1 MRRVLLILSVCISVS
16 FAQMFSG
23 NQADVPIPA
32 TAEKFNF
39 YISGFGGGKVVSDYF
54 TRDSYKGILPPFGF
68 SFGGAYKSLYF
79 HIGYGKNKNLE
90 LTLQHTAWNNGKFF
104 ALWGINGLLLPDIE
118 SEGTE
123 YIPADSTPKFLRI
136 PFFAEFYMRPIKYV
150 EAGLGLGLGKF
161 AQNKYLEQPL
171 KVPGVFGTV
180 AIRPVS
186 FLKLFWEGY
195 LSTWKR
201 NVGVVIGPFKGFELL
216 AAFRYCSYP
225 PEDNFKFQQ
234 VFVGLRAEIPSETI
248 FKPATTQV
256 KILVKEQ
263 ATGKPVAGSRIEST
277 DNMFPPLLTDNFGE
291 ASAVLKPG
299 IYPVK
304 VNSSPKY
311 APLTTAVEVPAKE
324 KEIKVEIRL
333 RYSKEYLDYINILDR
348 ARDLLKKNDIKNA
361 EIEVSKAL
369 KMFPDDEEGLRV
381 RDSVQ
386 IKKSDFIKEYSMRAN
401 NYLAQRRYQDA
412 ISELQRILSFDEGNQ
427 DVRRRIDSI
436 RTVMLQERRKAEQPT
451 ERPVITT
458 PPQAKPKPAQPEEKV
473 SAPELVDR
481 GKKLFFE
488 GKYREAKTYFER
500 ALKLD
505 PTNKEAKFYLEKC
518 ESYIK
523 MMGQ

>member
-1 MRRVLLILSVCISVS
+1 
-16 FAQMFSG
+16 
-23 NQADVPIPA
+23 
-32 TAEKFNF
+32 
-39 YISGFGGGKVVSDYF
+39 
-54 TRDSYKGILPPFGF
+54 
-68 SFGGAYKSLYF
+68 
-79 HIGYGKNKNLE
+79 
-90 LTLQHTAWNNGKFF
+90 
-104 ALWGINGLLLPDIE
+104 
-118 SEGTE
+118 
-123 YIPADSTPKFLRI
+123 
-136 PFFAEFYMRPIKYV
+136 
-150 EAGLGLGLGKF
+150 
-161 AQNKYLEQPL
+161 
-171 KVPGVFGTV
+171 
-180 AIRPVS
+180 
-186 FLKLFWEGY
+186 
-195 LSTWKR
+195 
-201 NVGVVIGPFKGFELL
+201 
-216 AAFRYCSYP
+216 
-225 PEDNFKFQQ
+225 
-234 VFVGLRAEIPSETI
+234 
-248 FKPATTQV
+248 
-256 KILVKEQ
+256 
-263 ATGKPVAGSRIEST
+263 
-277 DNMFPPLLTDNFGE
+277 MFPPLLTDNFGE